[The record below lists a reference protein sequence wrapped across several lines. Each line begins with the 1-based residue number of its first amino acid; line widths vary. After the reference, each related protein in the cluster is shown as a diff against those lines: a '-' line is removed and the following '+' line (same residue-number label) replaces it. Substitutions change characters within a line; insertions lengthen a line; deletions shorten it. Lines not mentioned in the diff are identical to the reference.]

1 MIPQLS
7 LSLIASIK
15 PALMLTSVTASA
27 ACSAPMT
34 VILSSGNYPG
44 MFPPS
49 PGASGVWHAPTCP
62 HPSPDVSRKWLGIN
76 RLELAPKLRGR
87 FSDSW
92 LLLAPSGNQEM
103 RMFVC
108 IKASQ
113 ALSFWLISSNCSRK
127 VISFLSL
134 SPLSILRQTEPKHTL
149 IWLVGAKN
157 PV

>member
-49 PGASGVWHAPTCP
+49 PGASGVWHAPPAPAHRPMSAGNGWGSTDWNWRQNWEEGFQT
-62 HPSPDVSRKWLGIN
+62 PD
-76 RLELAPKLRGR
+76 
-87 FSDSW
+87 F
-92 LLLAPSGNQEM
+92 
-103 RMFVC
+103 
-108 IKASQ
+108 
-113 ALSFWLISSNCSRK
+113 FWLRQEIKKCECSFVLKPLKLYLSGSYLQTALAKSSH
-127 VISFLSL
+127 FSL
-134 SPLSILRQTEPKHTL
+134 SALWAYFVRRSLNILWFGL
-149 IWLVGAKN
+149 
-157 PV
+157 